1 MTLSKSNHA
10 IALKQAEVEN
20 TAEMEAAFLAWLE
33 YVALDELHEAQVTT
47 AKRTAD
53 ARDSKRAE
61 AIVAARKVRGG
72 VLR

>member
-10 IALKQAEVEN
+10 IALKQAEAET
-20 TAEMEAAFLAWLE
+20 TAEMEAAFLVWLE
-33 YVALDELHEAQVTT
+33 YVALDELAEAQITT
-47 AKRTAD
+47 AKKTAD